1 MARPSD
7 YTLEIAMTI
16 CERLV
21 EGESLRAICR
31 EDAMPGLST
40 VFRWLESHEPFREQY
55 ARAREMQAEGFADE
69 LTEIADDARNDW
81 MNRALKGGDTERVID
96 SEHITRSRLRVD
108 TRKWI
113 ASKLLPKKYGDKLET
128 THQGPGGGPIVISST
143 DAEL

>member
-1 MARPSD
+1 MGRPSD
-7 YTLEIAMTI
+7 YTTEIAMTI

-81 MNRALKGGDTERVID
+81 MERSLKGGETEKVID

>member
-81 MNRALKGGDTERVID
+81 MERALKGGETEKVID

-128 THQGPGGGPIVISST
+128 THQGPGGGPIVISNT